1 MNAATASSRFFA
13 IVEWASPPKSTSDT
27 THSSLFMKSSRVPKA
42 TVARTTPLIAKPLA
56 FDYPLPP
63 RPDSRQMVDCLRR
76 DVGAVGRDVLVEYVL
91 LSRLGFDAV
100 TFAE

>member
-1 MNAATASSRFFA
+1 
-13 IVEWASPPKSTSDT
+13 
-27 THSSLFMKSSRVPKA
+27 
-42 TVARTTPLIAKPLA
+42 
-56 FDYPLPP
+56 
-63 RPDSRQMVDCLRR
+63 MVDCLRR